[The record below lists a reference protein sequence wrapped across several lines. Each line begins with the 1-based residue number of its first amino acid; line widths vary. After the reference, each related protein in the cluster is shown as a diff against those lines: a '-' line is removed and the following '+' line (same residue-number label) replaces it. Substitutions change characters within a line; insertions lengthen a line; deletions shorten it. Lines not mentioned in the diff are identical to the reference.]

1 MDALRTWIFGNRF
14 ALIALCVLAFSI
26 KAVIPTGYMI
36 SPSDGP
42 LMLTVTVCDVSSPGL
57 AKVEMAVPMKAGHR
71 GHQSD
76 QSIKHSDC
84 AFTSLIGGALAGA
97 DPIQIEA
104 LLAFTL
110 ALAFLPLGALV
121 VRQAAY
127 LRPQTRAPP
136 AQS

>member
-1 MDALRTWIFGNRF
+1 MDALRTWILGNRF
-14 ALIALCVLAFSI
+14 ALIALCLLAFSV

-42 LMLTVTVCDVSSPGL
+42 LMLSVTVCDVSSPGL
-57 AKVEMAVPMKAGHR
+57 AKMEMAIPMKAGHH

-76 QSIKHSDC
+76 QSTKHSDC

-136 AQS
+136 ARS